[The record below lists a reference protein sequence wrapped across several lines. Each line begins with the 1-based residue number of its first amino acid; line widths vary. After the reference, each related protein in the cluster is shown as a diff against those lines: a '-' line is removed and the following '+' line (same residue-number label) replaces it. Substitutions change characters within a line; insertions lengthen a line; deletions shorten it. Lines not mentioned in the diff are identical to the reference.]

1 MTKVCHMSD
10 ARPVS
15 LSALLMSYILLSSAR
30 IAHTERTFRKIDRS
44 SIDRASRD
52 LRSQETPHGTPLRGL
67 HYWTRCASHISSCT
81 VLRSSRRERTC
92 AQTGAHVSRLC
103 TFVGFHLPSHVCSYF
118 CRLCTCAVCM
128 CTKGVGSTR
137 PAVWCCDVWLWT
149 RGSTTPLDW
158 FGRVW
163 LWNRGS
169 TTPLDW
175 LAYHAPT
182 RLYHGLRTLVGV
194 FEGALVEVL

>member
-1 MTKVCHMSD
+1 MCD
-10 ARPVS
+10 ARPMS
-15 LSALLMSYILLSSAR
+15 LSALLMSYILLRSTLQR
-30 IAHTERTFRKIDRS
+30 AHTVTQRTCRKIDRS
-44 SIDRASRD
+44 SIEGPQVSGNAARHPASGFTTYILDKVRI
-52 LRSQETPHGTPLRGL
+52 R
-67 HYWTRCASHISSCT
+67 WASHISSCT

-137 PAVWCCDVWLWT
+137 PAVWCCDVWFWT